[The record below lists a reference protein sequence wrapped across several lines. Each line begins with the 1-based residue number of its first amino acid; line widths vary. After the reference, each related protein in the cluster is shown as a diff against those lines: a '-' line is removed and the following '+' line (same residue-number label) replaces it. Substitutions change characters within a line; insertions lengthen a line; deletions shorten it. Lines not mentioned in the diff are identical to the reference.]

1 LFIFRCFVILISE
14 YENTHLRTANYE
26 LSKLIIHQLFMSV
39 QELTKLYKNLSP
51 DGQKSIMEDLEER
64 RQKDLEKTLQSQID
78 DYTPEQR
85 KELAAMIGKGGK
97 KRERTP
103 KDPLAPKWAKTAYF
117 LFQEKVI
124 PGIKEDE
131 GITHTEAQKKAGE
144 LWKNLSE
151 KKKKVYEDLHTKEK
165 ARYAKEMESYDPSS
179 FDPSTVPVKKG
190 RAKKDKD
197 APTRP
202 RSSYILF
209 STEKRRELAKGG
221 TPGKETMKIASELWK
236 NLTDEE
242 KAPYDLLHEEDKV
255 RHEKEMAAY
264 TKKKMMEEPTQEMDE
279 SE

>member
-1 LFIFRCFVILISE
+1 MADIR
-14 YENTHLRTANYE
+14 
-26 LSKLIIHQLFMSV
+26 K
-39 QELTKLYKNLSP
+39 LTKLYKDLSA
-51 DGQKSIMEDLEER
+51 DGQKSILEGLEER
-64 RQKDLEKTLQSQID
+64 RQKDVEKTIQSQID
-78 DYTPEQR
+78 SYTPEQR
-85 KELAAMIGKGGK
+85 KELAAMIGKGT

-103 KDPLAPKWAKTAYF
+103 KDPLAPKGVKTAYF

-165 ARYAKEMESYDPSS
+165 ARYEKEMKSYDPSS
-179 FDPSTVPVKKG
+179 FDPSTIPLKKG

-209 STEKRRELAKGG
+209 STEKRRELAEGG
-221 TPGKETMKIASELWK
+221 TPGKDTMKAASELWK

-264 TKKKMMEEPTQEMDE
+264 TKKKGGEEDDSSSDVSE
-279 SE
+279 SSE